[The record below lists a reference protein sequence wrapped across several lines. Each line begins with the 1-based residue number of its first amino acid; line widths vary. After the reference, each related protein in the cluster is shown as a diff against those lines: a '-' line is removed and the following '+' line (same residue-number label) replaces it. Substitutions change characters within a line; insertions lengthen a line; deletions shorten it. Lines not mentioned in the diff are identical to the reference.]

1 MHIACIRAHPFRI
14 PAPKLTHDPLRHVP
28 CQANDAGVQAKVFAR
43 QSGRVK
49 QWRDV
54 GTLAALD
61 TGSFSQALAKQWPL
75 VVRWAYLCA
84 PQPAHPRALHTHA
97 PTHQLSFLAR
107 TRRAAA
113 ARTPRFPRTHTQRV

>member
-1 MHIACIRAHPFRI
+1 M
-14 PAPKLTHDPLRHVP
+14 
-28 CQANDAGVQAKVFAR
+28 FAR

-61 TGSFSQALAKQWPL
+61 AGSFSQALAKQWPL

-84 PQPAHPRALHTHA
+84 PPPTRARQPTRTHA
-97 PTHQLSFLAR
+97 PTHPLSFLAR
-107 TRRAAA
+107 TR
-113 ARTPRFPRTHTQRV
+113 